1 MARTPRKRTA
11 DKPAAAPTTI
21 PPATNPGRPAAPVI
35 ALTLGSDIELSRAL
49 VDTLRHRCRDYV
61 VSDNGSLYGWT
72 GTRWASVAD
81 DVVRRLVHE
90 FDGRVYDWTGD
101 GKPKSI
107 KLTKG
112 RVDSIIFEAGAM
124 LGAQA
129 GESTGFL
136 VGDDD
141 HGRGVGYFDIAPTGI
156 NCASGFIRISPDGSA
171 DLLPHSPDHRQRH
184 TLKGQWMG
192 DGLDPC
198 ALLPGS
204 LLHTLLEGAFRGDA
218 DAAAK
223 VALLQEVAGC
233 GIARHAT
240 RLKKGQFVLLY
251 GPSADNGKSQIL
263 DMLTDLFPPHAVASV
278 SVEDWGD
285 EKHRAALRDAAFN
298 VMGELRGVAIESAR
312 FKEIVSGDA
321 ISARDVY
328 ASAVRFRPTA
338 LHLAASNKLPS
349 FEGGF
354 DRGVVARLLP
364 IAFDRSIPGS
374 EQVENIGKRIAAE
387 EADLLLS
394 WAVEGA
400 RRVVPRGTYAIP
412 ASSTITL
419 ESWMQRSDPVLAW
432 IARCV
437 EFTGKGEG
445 AADTA
450 LLAQFKSWAAMEG
463 LNERHLPQKAAF
475 MSRLEGQPGVRLTG
489 SRFHGLVV
497 HEGGK
502 PARETDAEKAA
513 REAAEQARAAAGRDT
528 TPPPRRPQPVPVHPK
543 AYMHHG
549 GTKGAIAAAMV
560 PLPDDM
566 ADIPDDEFFQPH
578 SADCP
583 F

>member
-1 MARTPRKRTA
+1 MARAPRKPRTA
-11 DKPAAAPTTI
+11 EKPAATP
-21 PPATNPGRPAAPVI
+21 PPATNPGRPAAPAI

-49 VDTLRHRCRDYV
+49 VATLRYRCRDHV

-81 DVVRRLVHE
+81 DEVRRLVHD
-90 FDGRVYDWTGD
+90 FDGSVYDWTGD
-101 GKPKSI
+101 GKPKTI

-112 RVDSIIFEAGAM
+112 RVDSVIFEAGAM
-124 LGAQA
+124 LGARA
-129 GESTGFL
+129 GDTSGFL
-136 VGDDD
+136 VDDDD
-141 HGRGVGYFDIAPTGI
+141 HGRGLGYFDAAPTGI
-156 NCASGFIRISPDGSA
+156 NCASGFIRIAPDGSA

-184 TLKGQWMG
+184 TLRGQWMG

-218 DAAAK
+218 DAAGK
-223 VALLQEVAGC
+223 VGLLQEVAGC

-251 GPSADNGKSQIL
+251 GPGADNGKSQIL
-263 DMLTDLFPPHAVASV
+263 DMITDLFPPHAVASV
-278 SVEDWGD
+278 SVEDWAD

-354 DRGVVARLLP
+354 DRGVRARLLP
-364 IAFDRSIPGS
+364 IAFNRSIPEG
-374 EQVENIGKRIAAE
+374 EQVENIGKRIASE
-387 EADLLLS
+387 EANLLLA

-412 ASSTITL
+412 ASSTTTL

-437 EFTGKGEG
+437 EFVKTGEG

-475 MSRLEGQPGVRLTG
+475 MSRLEGQPGVTLTG
-489 SRFHGLVV
+489 SRFRGLVV

-502 PARETDAEKAA
+502 PIEAEKAA
-513 REAAEQARAAAGRDT
+513 RDAAEAARAAAVDWSG

-543 AYMHHG
+543 AWMHAS
-549 GTKGAIAAAMV
+549 GATAVAMV
-560 PLPDDM
+560 EDPSAHLSDE
-566 ADIPDDEFFQPH
+566 EFFQPAEGPPP
-578 SADCP
+578 SGDCP